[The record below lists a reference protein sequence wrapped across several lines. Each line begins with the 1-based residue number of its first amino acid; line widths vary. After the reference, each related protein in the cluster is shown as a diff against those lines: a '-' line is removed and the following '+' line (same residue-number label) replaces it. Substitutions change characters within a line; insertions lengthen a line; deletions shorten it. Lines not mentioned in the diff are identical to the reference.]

1 MTIKLTCLGGP
12 YDAGSVVENSNCPEL
27 SVTTLPLQDMSLSMI
42 GVSEEEGVKVGWLW
56 LALLLVPRLLD
67 LEATGSFDT
76 SICQASINAPAI
88 GLHCVFSLAEVT
100 FPRMIRGMISR
111 GWK

>member
-1 MTIKLTCLGGP
+1 M
-12 YDAGSVVENSNCPEL
+12 
-27 SVTTLPLQDMSLSMI
+27 TTLPLQDMSLSMI
-42 GVSEEEGVKVGWLW
+42 GVSEEEEEEVGWLR
-56 LALLLVPRLLD
+56 LALLVSRLLD
-67 LEATGSFDT
+67 LEATGSFDM

-111 GWK
+111 G